1 MTDFLTPLPADIPW
15 LTIAGLL
22 LLGAFTGFLS
32 GLLGIGGGMIMVPFV
47 DALLRQQAIPA
58 EHSLRMAIATSLAT
72 ILFTSISSMRAHHRR
87 GGVRW
92 DIAFKL
98 LPGILFGAALGAY
111 LASQLRTRWLLA
123 WFAAFLLFTA
133 TQMLMDTKPKPSRA
147 LPSKLGLT
155 AVGGLIGGIS
165 SIVGAGGAFMTV
177 PFLTWCSL
185 APAVAIGTSAASG
198 FPIAAAGTVAYIF
211 SGWHL
216 HLPQALGYVY
226 LPALFT
232 IVLTSMLTAPR
243 GAALAH
249 QLPVNRLKRYFAGS
263 LYALAIH
270 MIWRTIE
277 AFGLSTL
284 Q

>member
-1 MTDFLTPLPADIPW
+1 MPW

-22 LLGAFTGFLS
+22 LLGAVAGFLS

-47 DALLRQQAIPA
+47 DALLRQQAIPP

-165 SIVGAGGAFMTV
+165 SIVGAGGAFITV

-198 FPIAAAGTVAYIF
+198 FPIAAAGTISYVLN
-211 SGWHL
+211 GWHL
-216 HLPQALGYVY
+216 HLPQALGYVH

-232 IVLTSMLTAPR
+232 IVLTSMLTAPL
-243 GAALAH
+243 GAGLAH
-249 QLPVNRLKRYFAGS
+249 QLPTKRLRRYFACS
-263 LYALAIH
+263 LYFVAMH
-270 MIWRTIE
+270 MTWRTIE
-277 AFGLSTL
+277 AFGVSIP